1 MNNFVFEGLTIQRAI
16 AHTIFARG
24 KDKEIVKPNL
34 TDELIP
40 LVGEAKDLVQLRVT
54 AALGSASHGLEVQIV
69 KSGSNSFMQ
78 AAAASIHAKDDE
90 FIALSK
96 KIALALAEA
105 QTNPKWP
112 GGVLIIFSGKV
123 GGNQQPF
130 LAALKAETDKGF
142 DVEEVNGKITLKLIK
157 KMLLSQTQ
165 RLYKIGM
172 LIESKFKQPTDG
184 IAYAPENYR
193 AFLFDHLL
201 TATETKPAA
210 AYFYDAFLGMSITG
224 SSKYQ
229 TRLFY
234 EETKN
239 YIDAMPI
246 DDEDKYDLREALRA
260 ELRSQNPTI
269 QLNEFADTHFKQEHR
284 ADYVKAL
291 KERGVPDGA
300 VIKDIDYIKSKL
312 RRPRNFLFSSGVKI
326 QAPADTS
333 LNELVQIGDQ
343 EGGYTTV
350 KIKGGVKTSE

>member
-1 MNNFVFEGLTIQRAI
+1 MSNFVFEGLTIHRVI

-24 KDKEIVKPNL
+24 KDKALVKPNL

-40 LVGEAKDLVQLRVT
+40 LHGEAKDLIQLRVT
-54 AALGSASHGLEVQIV
+54 AALGSASHGLEVQII
-69 KSGSNSFMQ
+69 KSDANSFMQ
-78 AAAASIHAKDDE
+78 TAASCIHAKDDE
-90 FIALSK
+90 FIAFSK
-96 KIALALAEA
+96 KMAVALAEA

-112 GGVLIIFSGKV
+112 GGILIVFSGKV
-123 GGNQQPF
+123 GDLQQPF

-172 LIESKFKQPTDG
+172 LIENQFKKPIDG
-184 IAYAPENYR
+184 IGYSPVNYR

-234 EETKN
+234 EETKK
-239 YIDAMPI
+239 YIDAMPV
-246 DDEDKYDLREALRA
+246 DDDDKYDLREALRA
-260 ELRSQNPTI
+260 ELRSQNATI
-269 QLNEFADTHFKQEHR
+269 QLNEFADAHFKQEHR
-284 ADYVKAL
+284 ADFIKTLV
-291 KERGVPDGA
+291 ENGVPDGA
-300 VIKDIDYIKSKL
+300 VVKDIDYIKSKL

-326 QAPADTS
+326 QAPADVV
-333 LNELVQIGDQ
+333 LNELVKIGEQDN
-343 EGGYTTV
+343 GYTTV
-350 KIKGGVKTSE
+350 QIKGGVQNRE